1 MGAAPAEGP
10 AVAPW
15 GRAPRC
21 VAGTSGTAC
30 RRRHARRTPAAWHR
44 GPSGTSQLC
53 EPATDKGARGWQTR
67 GQRTRS
73 GRSVS
78 LLRFT
83 SRAAFPA
90 VPGRRAEKGK
100 GRGPRP
106 TAGGP
111 SRAPAPGLAAGLAA
125 HCAPP
130 AAGRYGPVPA
140 HAVLPGDGD
149 SGTFRTQPPPRPPPS
164 GSTCEDN
171 DSWQRPR
178 KGPGAARFLPS
189 PPRQQGAS
197 PPPPPTPPWLG
208 RAGRRGGARAR
219 RAGLAPAPGA
229 PGSAG
234 ESRLR
239 LRDARGGRGD
249 RRQDRRVS
257 TGPGIGDEWGA
268 AGEEGAAR
276 GPRE

>member
-83 SRAAFPA
+83 SRLLFPRSRDAALRRGRA
-90 VPGRRAEKGK
+90 RVPGPRLGAPRALQQ
-100 GRGPRP
+100 
-106 TAGGP
+106 
-111 SRAPAPGLAAGLAA
+111 GLAAGLAA

-130 AAGRYGPVPA
+130 AAGRHGSVPA
-140 HAVLPGDGD
+140 HAVLPGDGG

-189 PPRQQGAS
+189 PPRQQGVPPSSPDPPLAGPCGAS
-197 PPPPPTPPWLG
+197 WGRACQKG
-208 RAGRRGGARAR
+208 RAGPRSRGARFGGR
-219 RAGLAPAPGA
+219 VTAPAP
-229 PGSAG
+229 
-234 ESRLR
+234 
-239 LRDARGGRGD
+239 
-249 RRQDRRVS
+249 RRPRR
-257 TGPGIGDEWGA
+257 T
-268 AGEEGAAR
+268 R
-276 GPRE
+276 